1 MKWGNKSNVSVRSV
15 QTLTTSEQLTASYQP
30 SYGSCNPRSAR
41 LIPKLILFLHILS
54 DPRGHCS
61 IYMYSVPV
69 FSFRRC
75 SVNVVGRG
83 GRICSTPDCI
93 LSFLKVNARMLSA
106 SDITTRTERRISVD
120 SPKYYKFAFADRLA
134 IPKRQEHEPFPS
146 ACPSQSTLVRPRCD
160 LQRGPCSLNLL
171 Q

>member
-1 MKWGNKSNVSVRSV
+1 
-15 QTLTTSEQLTASYQP
+15 
-30 SYGSCNPRSAR
+30 
-41 LIPKLILFLHILS
+41 
-54 DPRGHCS
+54 
-61 IYMYSVPV
+61 MYSVPV

-134 IPKRQEHEPFPS
+134 IPKRSTSHSHLHVHRSRPLFAPDVTCNAGLVRSISFNSTFYCARQLPILFHSHEPQF
-146 ACPSQSTLVRPRCD
+146 AYTCLQFTSQAIFIA
-160 LQRGPCSLNLL
+160 
-171 Q
+171 